1 MRCIVFQCGIKR
13 MLRSDSELVSVVIP
27 TRNRGGQL
35 ETAVRSVLAQT
46 WKKLEIMVVDDAS
59 TDGTTDVLRR
69 MVSLD
74 SRVMSF
80 RNDVPQGGARARNQG
95 VELTKGEYVAFLDD
109 DDVWHPDK
117 LMAQVLLLKAHP
129 EAAAVSCGFEVNWN
143 SASRRIVHVVPPVDE
158 QQLLR
163 SNCLGGASMCV
174 TTRKVFEKVGGFDP
188 LLRSGQDWDL
198 WIKLFHVGSILVC
211 PAPLV
216 QYLPHQGPR
225 ISTNL
230 SAVYQG
236 RRKIFFRYQARM
248 SLALQQMMVRE
259 LVFCKRVL
267 MGRSPVRR
275 CLELIGVARA
285 AEGLERIRYVYRF
298 LKFVSG
304 RSPYS

>member
-1 MRCIVFQCGIKR
+1 MP
-13 MLRSDSELVSVVIP
+13 RSDSELVSVVIP

-46 WKKLEIMVVDDAS
+46 WKNLEIMVIDDAS
-59 TDGTTDVLRR
+59 TDETADVLRR
-69 MVSLD
+69 MVALD

-80 RNDVPQGGARARNQG
+80 RNDVSLGGARARNQG

-117 LMAQVLLLKAHP
+117 LTAQVLLLKAHP
-129 EAAAVSCGFEVNWN
+129 EAAAVSCGFEVKWN
-143 SASRRIVHVVPPVDE
+143 SATRRIVQVVPPVDE
-158 QQLLR
+158 EQLLK
-163 SNCLGGASMCV
+163 SNRLGGASMCV
-174 TTRKVFEKVGGFDP
+174 TTRRVFEKVGGFDP

-211 PAPLV
+211 PTPLV

-236 RRKIFFRYQARM
+236 RRKIFFRYRASM
-248 SLALQQMMVRE
+248 SPALQKALVWE

-267 MGRSPVRR
+267 MGRNPIRR

-285 AEGLERIRYVYRF
+285 AKGLERIRYVYRF
-298 LKFVSG
+298 VKFAFG

>member
-1 MRCIVFQCGIKR
+1 
-13 MLRSDSELVSVVIP
+13 MLRSDPELVSVVIP
-27 TRNRGGQL
+27 TRNRRGQL
-35 ETAVRSVLAQT
+35 ETAIRSVLAQT
-46 WKKLEIMVVDDAS
+46 WKKLEVMVIDDGS
-59 TDGTTDVLRR
+59 TDGTADVLRR
-69 MVSLD
+69 MASLD
-74 SRVMSF
+74 SRVLRF
-80 RNDVPQGGARARNQG
+80 RNDSPQGGARARNQG

-117 LMAQVLLLKAHP
+117 LTAQVLLLKAHP
-129 EAAAVSCGFEVNWN
+129 GAAAVSCGFEVSWN
-143 SASRRIVHVVPPVDE
+143 SAATRIVHVVPPVDE

-198 WIKLFHVGSILVC
+198 WIKLFRVGPILVC

-230 SAVYQG
+230 NAVYQG
-236 RRKIFFRYQARM
+236 RRKIFFRYRACM
-248 SLALQQMMVRE
+248 SPTLQKMLVRE

-267 MGRSPVRR
+267 MSRSPVRR
-275 CLELIGVARA
+275 CLDLIGVVKA
-285 AEGLERIRYVYRF
+285 AKGLERIRYVYRS
-298 LKFVSG
+298 LKFVLG
-304 RSPYS
+304 GSPYS